1 MGELK
6 VGKMI
11 LGMVETNCYFVYDAD
26 SKNAVVIDPAKNG
39 LYEKLSENG
48 LNVCAVLLT
57 HGHFDHI
64 GAVSELQ
71 KAWNA
76 EVCMHENGKDY
87 AENPAWN
94 LSSQTGQ
101 GIVLENVTYLPDNTM
116 ITLNA
121 NPEHKLQLIAVPG
134 HTSDG
139 CTYYSEKDGV
149 AFVGDSVFYESY
161 GRTDMPGGD
170 EETLLKN
177 IAQRIMCLP
186 ESTILLPGHDDRTS
200 VEHERKMPWYAGR
213 I

>member
-1 MGELK
+1 
-6 VGKMI
+6 MI
-11 LGMVETNCYFVYDAD
+11 LQ
-26 SKNAVVIDPAKNG
+26 AVVTKYIPTNAYFYIDDTTKHGFLIDPGAQADK
-39 LYEKLSENG
+39 LKQIAEEKGFVMEKI
-48 LNVCAVLLT
+48 LLT

-87 AENPAWN
+87 AENPVWN
-94 LSSQTGQ
+94 LSIQTGQ
-101 GIVLENVTYLPDNTM
+101 GIVLENVTYLPDNAM
-116 ITLNA
+116 ITLDA

-170 EETLLKN
+170 EETLLSN
-177 IAQRIMCLP
+177 VASRIMTLP
-186 ESTILLPGHDDRTS
+186 KETILLPGHDDRTS
-200 VEHERKMPWYAGR
+200 VEHECKMPWYEGR

>member
-1 MGELK
+1 
-6 VGKMI
+6 MI
-11 LGMVETNCYFVYDAD
+11 LQ
-26 SKNAVVIDPAKNG
+26 AVVTKYIPTNAYFYIDDTTKHGFLIDPGAQADK
-39 LYEKLSENG
+39 LKQIAEEKGFVIEKI
-48 LNVCAVLLT
+48 LLT

-64 GAVSELQ
+64 GAVSVLQ

-87 AENPAWN
+87 AENPDWN
-94 LSSQTGQ
+94 LSSQIGQ
-101 GIVLENVTYLPDNTM
+101 GIELDNVTYLPDNAI

-161 GRTDMPGGD
+161 GRTDMLGGD
-170 EETLLKN
+170 EEALLKS

-200 VEHERKMPWYAGR
+200 VEHERKMPWYTGR

>member
-1 MGELK
+1 
-6 VGKMI
+6 
-11 LGMVETNCYFVYDAD
+11 
-26 SKNAVVIDPAKNG
+26 
-39 LYEKLSENG
+39 
-48 LNVCAVLLT
+48 
-57 HGHFDHI
+57 
-64 GAVSELQ
+64 
-71 KAWNA
+71 
-76 EVCMHENGKDY
+76 MHENGKDY

-94 LSSQTGQ
+94 LSIQTGQ
-101 GIVLENVTYLPDNTM
+101 GIVLENVTYLPDNAM
-116 ITLNA
+116 ITLDA

-177 IAQRIMCLP
+177 IARRIMCLP

>member
-1 MGELK
+1 
-6 VGKMI
+6 MI
-11 LGMVETNCYFVYDAD
+11 LQ
-26 SKNAVVIDPAKNG
+26 AVVTKYIPTNAYFYIDDKTKHGFLLDPGAQADK
-39 LYEKLSENG
+39 LKQIAAEKGFVIEKI
-48 LNVCAVLLT
+48 LLT

-71 KAWNA
+71 KAWGA
-76 EVCMHENGKDY
+76 EVCMQENGKVY

-101 GIVLENVTYLPDNTM
+101 GIVLENVTYLPDNAV
-116 ITLNA
+116 ITLQA
-121 NPEHKLQLIAVPG
+121 NPEHQLKLLAIPG

-139 CTYYSEKDGV
+139 CAYYSEKDGV

-170 EETLLKN
+170 EETLLSN
-177 IAQRIMCLP
+177 VARRIMTLP
-186 ESTILLPGHDDRTS
+186 KETILLPGHDDRTS
-200 VEHERKMPWYAGR
+200 VGHELNMPWYAGR

>member
-1 MGELK
+1 
-6 VGKMI
+6 MI
-11 LGMVETNCYFVYDAD
+11 LQ
-26 SKNAVVIDPAKNG
+26 AVVTKYIPTNAYFYIDDKTKHGFLLDPGAQADK
-39 LYEKLSENG
+39 LKQIAAEKGFVIEKI
-48 LNVCAVLLT
+48 LLT

-71 KAWNA
+71 KAWGA
-76 EVCMHENGKDY
+76 EVCMQENGKVY

-101 GIVLENVTYLPDNTM
+101 GIVLENVTYLPDNTV
-116 ITLNA
+116 ITLQA
-121 NPEHKLQLIAVPG
+121 NPEHQLKLLAVPG

-139 CTYYSEKDGV
+139 CAYYSEKDGV

-170 EETLLKN
+170 EETLLSN
-177 IAQRIMCLP
+177 VASRIMTLP
-186 ESTILLPGHDDRTS
+186 KETILLPGHDDRTS
-200 VEHERKMPWYAGR
+200 VGHELNMPWYAGR

>member
-1 MGELK
+1 A
-6 VGKMI
+6 
-11 LGMVETNCYFVYDAD
+11 YFYIDD
-26 SKNAVVIDPAKNG
+26 TTKHGFLIDPGAQADK
-39 LYEKLSENG
+39 LKQIAEEKGFVIEKI
-48 LNVCAVLLT
+48 LLT

-94 LSSQTGQ
+94 LSIQTGQ
-101 GIVLENVTYLPDNTM
+101 GIVLENVTYLPDNAM
-116 ITLNA
+116 ITLDA
-121 NPEHKLQLIAVPG
+121 NPEHKLQLIAVLG

>member
-1 MGELK
+1 
-6 VGKMI
+6 MI
-11 LGMVETNCYFVYDAD
+11 LQ
-26 SKNAVVIDPAKNG
+26 AVVTKYIPTNAYFYIDDKTKHGFLLDPGAQADK
-39 LYEKLSENG
+39 LKQIAAEKGFVIEKI
-48 LNVCAVLLT
+48 LLT

-71 KAWNA
+71 KAWGA
-76 EVCMHENGKDY
+76 EVCMQENGKVY

-101 GIVLENVTYLPDNTM
+101 GIVLENVTYLPDNTV
-116 ITLNA
+116 ITLQA
-121 NPEHKLQLIAVPG
+121 NPEHQLKLLAVPG

-139 CTYYSEKDGV
+139 CAYYSEKDGV

-170 EETLLKN
+170 EETLLSN
-177 IAQRIMCLP
+177 VARRIMTLP
-186 ESTILLPGHDDRTS
+186 KETILLPGHDDRTS
-200 VEHERKMPWYAGR
+200 VGHELNMPWYAGR

>member
-1 MGELK
+1 
-6 VGKMI
+6 MI
-11 LGMVETNCYFVYDAD
+11 LQ
-26 SKNAVVIDPAKNG
+26 AVVTDYLPTNAYFYIDDTTKHGFLIDPGAQADK
-39 LYEKLSENG
+39 LKQIVAEKGFVIEKI
-48 LNVCAVLLT
+48 LLT

-64 GAVSELQ
+64 GAVNELQ
-71 KAWNA
+71 EAWGA

-94 LSSQTGQ
+94 LSMQTGQ
-101 GIVLENVTYLPDNTM
+101 GIVLNDVTYLPDNTL

-134 HTSDG
+134 HTTDG

-170 EETLLKN
+170 EETLLNN
-177 IAQRIMCLP
+177 IAKRIMCLP

-200 VEHERKMPWYAGR
+200 VEHECNMPWYKGR

>member
-1 MGELK
+1 
-6 VGKMI
+6 MI
-11 LGMVETNCYFVYDAD
+11 LQ
-26 SKNAVVIDPAKNG
+26 AVVTDYLPTNAYFYIDDTTKHGFLIDPGAQADK
-39 LYEKLSENG
+39 LKQIVAEKGFVIEKI
-48 LNVCAVLLT
+48 LLT

-64 GAVSELQ
+64 GAVNELQ
-71 KAWNA
+71 EAWGA

-94 LSSQTGQ
+94 LSMQTGQ
-101 GIVLENVTYLPDNTM
+101 EIVLNDVTYLPDNTL

-134 HTSDG
+134 HTTDG
-139 CTYYSEKDGV
+139 CTYYSEKDGA

-170 EETLLKN
+170 EETLLSN
-177 IAQRIMCLP
+177 IAKRIMCLP

-200 VEHERKMPWYAGR
+200 VEHERKMPWYKGR

>member
-1 MGELK
+1 
-6 VGKMI
+6 MI
-11 LGMVETNCYFVYDAD
+11 LQ
-26 SKNAVVIDPAKNG
+26 AVVTKYIPTNAYFYIDDKTKHGFLLDPGAQADK
-39 LYEKLSENG
+39 LKQIAAEKGFVIEKI
-48 LNVCAVLLT
+48 LLT

-71 KAWNA
+71 KAWGA
-76 EVCMHENGKDY
+76 EVCMQENGKVY

-101 GIVLENVTYLPDNTM
+101 GIVLENVTYLPDNTV
-116 ITLNA
+116 ITLQA
-121 NPEHKLQLIAVPG
+121 NPEHQLKLLAVPG

-139 CTYYSEKDGV
+139 CAYYSEKDGV

-170 EETLLKN
+170 EETLLSN
-177 IAQRIMCLP
+177 VASRIMTLP
-186 ESTILLPGHDDRTS
+186 KETILLPGHDDRTS
-200 VEHERKMPWYAGR
+200 VGHECKMPWYEGR